1 MILAFGSL
9 TFDYLL
15 VTCVAG
21 GISHVH
27 RQLTIWPANAGFFS
41 HCSLSFNRMTST
53 PDSISMSELL
63 SLAENAREEEN
74 NCVLSPDTSDDE
86 RIICDMPVDEYQE
99 AVIKALEE
107 LGDRYSHPMT
117 AKLIIM
123 ECLSHL
129 MQWHTNIGQHHVED
143 DELECGTAWLR
154 DAGKLQA
161 AMCIMHSV
169 DLPDDFI
176 AHPVRN

>member
-1 MILAFGSL
+1 
-9 TFDYLL
+9 
-15 VTCVAG
+15 
-21 GISHVH
+21 
-27 RQLTIWPANAGFFS
+27 
-41 HCSLSFNRMTST
+41 MTST

-74 NCVLSPDTSDDE
+74 NCVLSPDTTDE
-86 RIICDMPVDEYQE
+86 RIICDMPVDEYRE
-99 AVIKALEE
+99 AVLKALAE
-107 LGDRYSHPMT
+107 LDERYSHPMT

-123 ECLSHL
+123 ECLTHL
-129 MQWHTNIGQHHVED
+129 MHWHTNLGQHHIED

-161 AMCIMHSV
+161 AMCIMHGV

-176 AHPVRN
+176 SHPVPVD